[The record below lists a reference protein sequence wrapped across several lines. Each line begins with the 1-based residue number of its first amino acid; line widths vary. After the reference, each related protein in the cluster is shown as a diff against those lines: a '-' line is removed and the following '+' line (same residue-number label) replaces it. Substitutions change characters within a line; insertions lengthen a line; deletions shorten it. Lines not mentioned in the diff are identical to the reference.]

1 MRFIGDIALDAEVRA
16 IASGAITDGEPVVVN
31 SAGTVSACTVAI
43 TGGFGTAAEFENAR
57 TQTEGP
63 VPTTFDSSNN
73 KVIIGYVDVANSSY
87 GTAIVATVDPSDNSI
102 SYGTP
107 VVFESA
113 SSSYI
118 ALSFDS
124 NVNKVI
130 IAYMDSGDSNA
141 CKAIIGTVSGT
152 GISFGSAVTF
162 KARTGAN
169 SILNNSLVF
178 DSNAN
183 KTAVFYV
190 DFDDSQKLF
199 CRVISISGTTPSYGT
214 EVEVVGQT
222 LYGSSSTAPA
232 IFDSNSNK
240 IVVFYTDVGDSNK
253 GKARV
258 GTISG
263 TDISFGTAAEFESG
277 AYSQHMSATFDTTNN
292 KVVLNYQ
299 DNSNSSYGTL
309 IVGTVSGTDITFG
322 TPVIWASFAMF
333 QGGIEYDS
341 SVNRLFVS
349 GYNSTT
355 GDKGHFVIGEVSG
368 TSISIGST
376 AIFLDFTL
384 NRSGHPIYD
393 SNAQRI
399 VIPYIINPSGVSDR
413 HGFAIVYKTEVA
425 GNLTS
430 ENFIGI
436 ANAAY
441 ADGQKATVKTTGS
454 IARNALS
461 IPAQSASSG
470 SHVTFETGM
479 STNQGI
485 AYDTNLNRVVITYR
499 DQGNSNYG
507 TAIVGTLDGTSISFG
522 TPVVFES
529 AETNYTSVAFDSSNN
544 KMVIAFQDAGN
555 SNYGKA
561 IVGTVSGT
569 AISFG
574 SVATFNSG
582 TSSYISVAFDSNS
595 NKAVIAY
602 QDAGNSSYGT
612 AIVATVS
619 GTSISFGSEAV
630 FESASTSY
638 VSSCFDSN
646 SNKVVISYRDSGN
659 SHYGTSIVGTV
670 SSTSISFGTAVV
682 FESANS
688 SHQSIAFDSSNN
700 KVVTSYKAS
709 NTGKA
714 IVGTV
719 SSTSISFGTA
729 STFSDAS
736 VANTAIVYDTSR
748 GLIHIAFSDIGN
760 SEYLA
765 IITGTVSSTSIS
777 FGSKTSLNSVA
788 SVDIKS
794 VYVPDGNYI
803 TMSYRDNSV
812 DGRGKSVVYS
822 PPSDQVNL
830 TIGQQYFVQ
839 TDGSL
844 GTSADSP
851 SVIAGTAIGTSEL
864 IVKG

>member
-16 IASGAITDGEPVVVN
+16 IASGAITDSAPVLVN
-31 SAGTVSACTVAI
+31 ANGTVSTVA
-43 TGGFGTAAEFENAR
+43 
-57 TQTEGP
+57 
-63 VPTTFDSSNN
+63 
-73 KVIIGYVDVANSSY
+73 
-87 GTAIVATVDPSDNSI
+87 
-102 SYGTP
+102 
-107 VVFESA
+107 
-113 SSSYI
+113 
-118 ALSFDS
+118 
-124 NVNKVI
+124 
-130 IAYMDSGDSNA
+130 
-141 CKAIIGTVSGT
+141 
-152 GISFGSAVTF
+152 
-162 KARTGAN
+162 
-169 SILNNSLVF
+169 
-178 DSNAN
+178 
-183 KTAVFYV
+183 
-190 DFDDSQKLF
+190 
-199 CRVISISGTTPSYGT
+199 
-214 EVEVVGQT
+214 
-222 LYGSSSTAPA
+222 
-232 IFDSNSNK
+232 
-240 IVVFYTDVGDSNK
+240 
-253 GKARV
+253 
-258 GTISG
+258 
-263 TDISFGTAAEFESG
+263 
-277 AYSQHMSATFDTTNN
+277 SATLTTE
-292 KVVLNYQ
+292 NY
-299 DNSNSSYGTL
+299 
-309 IVGTVSGTDITFG
+309 
-322 TPVIWASFAMF
+322 
-333 QGGIEYDS
+333 
-341 SVNRLFVS
+341 
-349 GYNSTT
+349 
-355 GDKGHFVIGEVSG
+355 
-368 TSISIGST
+368 
-376 AIFLDFTL
+376 
-384 NRSGHPIYD
+384 
-393 SNAQRI
+393 
-399 VIPYIINPSGVSDR
+399 
-413 HGFAIVYKTEVA
+413 
-425 GNLTS
+425 
-430 ENFIGI
+430 IGI
-436 ANAAY
+436 ANGVY

-461 IPAQSASSG
+461 TPAQSASSG
-470 SHVTFETGM
+470 SHVTFEAGM
-479 STNQGI
+479 STYQGI
-485 AYDTNLNRVVITYR
+485 AYDTNSNRVVITYR

-529 AETNYTSVAFDSSNN
+529 ADTNYTSVAFDSSNN

-582 TSSYISVAFDSNS
+582 TTSYISVAFDSNS

-619 GTSISFGSEAV
+619 GTNISFGSEAV

-777 FGSKTSLNSVA
+777 FGSKTGLNSVA

-794 VYVPDGNYI
+794 VYVPDGNYV

-822 PPSDQVNL
+822 PPTDQVNL

-839 TDGSL
+839 QNGSL
-844 GTSADSP
+844 GTSADDP
-851 SVIAGTAIGTSEL
+851 SVIAGTAIGASDI